1 MSLRILTASLLLGAS
16 LVSSGCFFRKNK
28 PQPPAAPLPAPPPV
42 AASKPEPMP
51 PPPKVQP
58 EKPDLAEGPPTAQEI
73 DVPKPPPAPP
83 RRARRPAGQTPPP
96 APAET
101 STPNT
106 VTPPSDPPR
115 LVQLLTPAEERRY
128 QDQLDQYLKNV
139 DVALGQAAARALTP
153 EQTET
158 AQRVREFAQQARDQR
173 ASDLVT
179 AHNLALRANVLAQD
193 LLRSF
198 R

>member
-1 MSLRILTASLLLGAS
+1 MSLRILTASLLLSAS

-28 PQPPAAPLPAPPPV
+28 PQPPAAPLPAPPPA
-42 AASKPEPMP
+42 AASKPDPIP

-58 EKPDLAEGPPTAQEI
+58 EKPDLAEGPPAAQEI

-83 RRARRPAGQTPPP
+83 RRPRRPVAQTPAP

-101 STPNT
+101 NSTN
-106 VTPPSDPPR
+106 PPAPAPDPPR

-128 QDQLDQYLKNV
+128 QEQLDQYLKNV
-139 DVALGQAAARALTP
+139 DVALGQAAARSLSAG
-153 EQTET
+153 QTET
-158 AQRVREFAQQARDQR
+158 VQRVREFAQQARDQR